1 MALRVTLEFLDDE
14 GLGALFE
21 VHRLEFSDAMSEL
34 YEAHLVAFSPDAQ
47 LSPRGL
53 LGRRVAVHLA
63 DAPFLPVIR
72 GVVRQARRHTTEAA
86 GTTSYE
92 ITVVPPHWLL
102 SRSRRTRIFQG
113 RTASQMAADV
123 LGGDPSTS
131 GQRLTLPVP
140 VERLGG
146 QTSHDYR
153 VQYGET
159 DHDFVFRVLSEAGI
173 AAFFDHASSDWV
185 LCDDTSGG
193 TPHLAEAIPFDPS
206 NLTPAGPAVLR
217 WCEIADVE
225 TGALARR
232 DYDFEKPLF
241 RLSAVRA
248 APGKTL
254 VENEASL
261 EDYGYE
267 VGDFSDDGGG
277 KTLAERSLDAARAMA
292 RRARMITNFAIG
304 AGVRMTVTG
313 PEIAGEWLVVESRST
328 QESNADGGTAL
339 LHEIVAIPTGIPYR
353 PRRWPRPRIQGVET
367 AFVVGDTPAGTVD
380 TDGYGQVK
388 VELRWDRRDLGK
400 GNPTRWVRVA
410 QAWAGPGFGL
420 VTLPRVGDEVLIAYS
435 QGDPDQPL
443 VIGRVHNAVSV
454 TPLSLPD
461 PDRTKAIWKS
471 QSFGPSGPV
480 EGYNMISMDDAAA
493 AELVEIR
500 AQLDRIDK
508 ILRDFSTYVGRN
520 RATLIRGDD
529 QLEVQGHQ
537 EVKVIGN
544 SQTGV
549 KGSSSSTS
557 GKLDIDSKSTLSI
570 HSKGDMRISTDS
582 DRTDQTGSNHF
593 ITAGSVYMSAKDVV
607 QVNAEHFHVFGRSSI
622 KLVCG
627 GSAIVIEPG
636 SIQIVS
642 SGPVNVNGGVVKLN
656 CE

>member
-1 MALRVTLEFLDDE
+1 MALRVTVDFLDVE
-14 GLGALFE
+14 GLLALFE

-34 YEAHLVAFSPDAQ
+34 YEAHLVLFSPDAS
-47 LSPRGL
+47 LEPRGL

-92 ITVVPPHWLL
+92 LTVVPPHWLL
-102 SRSRRTRIFQG
+102 SRSRRNRIFQG
-113 RTASQMAADV
+113 RTTSQIAADV
-123 LGGDPSTS
+123 LAGDPQSS
-131 GQRLTLPVP
+131 VPRLALPAP

-146 QTSHDYR
+146 QKSHDYR

-159 DHDFVFRVLSEAGI
+159 DHDFVFRALSEAGI
-173 AAFFDHASSDWV
+173 ASFFDHGTGDWV

-193 TPHLAEAIPFDPS
+193 TPHLDEAISFDPS
-206 NLTPAGPAVLR
+206 NLKPTGPAVIR

-225 TGALARR
+225 TGAVARR

-241 RLSAVRA
+241 KLSAVRA

-277 KTLAERSLDAARAMA
+277 KTLAERTLDAARATA
-292 RRARMITNFAIG
+292 RRARMITNFAAS
-304 AGVRMTVTG
+304 AGVRMTITG
-313 PEIAGEWLVVESRST
+313 PEIGGEWLVVQSRST
-328 QESNADGGTAL
+328 LESNADGGTTL
-339 LHEIVAIPTGIPYR
+339 LHEVVAIPAGIPYR

-367 AFVVGDTPAGTVD
+367 AFVVGDSAAGTVD

-388 VELRWDRRDLGK
+388 VEFRWDRRDLGK

-410 QAWAGPGFGL
+410 QAWAGPGYGL

-435 QGDPDQPL
+435 QGDPDEPL

-454 TPLSLPD
+454 TPLSLPE
-461 PDRTKAIWKS
+461 PERTKAMWRS
-471 QSFGPSGPV
+471 QSFGPNGPV

-493 AELVEIR
+493 AELLEIR

-520 RATLIRGDD
+520 RATLVVGDD

-537 EVKVIGN
+537 EIKVIGD
-544 SQTGV
+544 SQSGV
-549 KGSSSSTS
+549 KGSNSSTS

-582 DRTDQTGSNHF
+582 DRTDQTASNHF
-593 ITAGSVYMSAKDVV
+593 IKSGSVYVSAKDVV
-607 QVNAEHFHVFGRSSI
+607 QINAEHFHVFGRSTI

-627 GSAIVIEPG
+627 GSAIVMDPG
-636 SIQIVS
+636 SIQIVTT
-642 SGPVNVNGGVVKLN
+642 GPVSVNGGVVKLN